1 MGKIFIT
8 KTSAICCLG
17 QDIGE
22 IFKNAL
28 DGVLREHKITV
39 DLPQISDPDYN
50 LRCNQILLHCV
61 NSMRPEIDNL
71 IKKYGK
77 DRIGIVIGTT
87 NSGIQEFEET
97 GKLKYVQFGNPAEFL
112 AKYFGFTNFYAS
124 VSTAC
129 TSGVKVFSTA
139 MKLLNSGICDAV
151 IAGGTEPMADLPIYG
166 FGALEVLSDKLTNP
180 MSKNRKGMNIG
191 EGGALFLLE
200 KESSGDGLE
209 ILGLGET
216 SDAYHAATPDP
227 DGEQAARAIEI
238 ALKQGGLKPEDIDY
252 INMHG
257 TGTVSNDIMEANA
270 ISKVFGNKVY
280 ASSTKP
286 LTGHCLGAAA
296 SVEIAMCCRM
306 LSDNPEH
313 KLLPH
318 IYDGVY
324 DETLPEIKLAGKNSR
339 SDKLNICMSNSFGFG
354 GTNAVIIIGKKK

>member
-17 QDIGE
+17 EDIRE

-28 DGVLREHKITV
+28 NGVVSEHKITA
-39 DLPQISDPDYN
+39 DLPQISEHDYN

-61 NSMRPEIDNL
+61 NKMRPEIDNL

-87 NSGIQEFEET
+87 NSGIQEFERDGE
-97 GKLKYVQFGNPAEFL
+97 LKYAQFGNPAEFL
-112 AKYFGFTNFYAS
+112 ARYFGFTNFYAS

-151 IAGGTEPMADLPIYG
+151 ITGGTEPMADLPLYG
-166 FGALEVLSDKLTNP
+166 FGSLEVLSDELTNP

-191 EGGALFLLE
+191 EGGALFILE
-200 KESSGDGLE
+200 KDAENGIE

-227 DGEQAARAIEI
+227 EGEQAAHAIQI
-238 ALKQGGLKPEDIDY
+238 ALNQAGLTPEDVDY

-270 ISKVFGNKVY
+270 INKIFGDKVFV
-280 ASSTKP
+280 SSTKP

-296 SVEIAMCCRM
+296 SVEIAMCCEM
-306 LSDNPEH
+306 LTDNPEH

-318 IYDGVY
+318 VYDGVY
-324 DETLPEIKLAGKNSR
+324 DDALPKIKLADKNS
-339 SDKLNICMSNSFGFG
+339 STEKLNICMSNSFGFG
-354 GTNAVIIIGKKK
+354 GTNAVIIMGKRK

>member
-1 MGKIFIT
+1 MEKIFIT

-17 QDIGE
+17 DDIGE
-22 IFKNAL
+22 IFENASN
-28 DGVLREHKITV
+28 GVIRPHKIYSE
-39 DLPQISDPDYN
+39 LPAIENPDYN
-50 LRCNQILLHCV
+50 LRCNKILLHCV
-61 NSMRPEIDNL
+61 NNMRKEIEDL

-87 NSGIQEFEET
+87 NSGIQEFEKDGE
-97 GKLKYVQFGNPAEFL
+97 LKHAQFGNPAEFL

-139 MKLLNSGICDAV
+139 IKLLNSGICDAV
-151 IAGGTEPMADLPIYG
+151 ITGGTEPMADLPLYG
-166 FGALEVLSDKLTNP
+166 FRALEVLTDDLTNP

-191 EGGALFLLE
+191 EGGALFILE
-200 KESSGDGLE
+200 KNAEKGIE

-227 DGEQAARAIEI
+227 EGEQAAQAIKI
-238 ALKQGGLKPEDIDY
+238 ALKQSGLSPEDIDY

-257 TGTVSNDIMEANA
+257 TGTISNDIMEANA
-270 ISKVFGNKVY
+270 IHKIFGDKVY

-296 SVEIAMCCRM
+296 SVEIALCCEM
-306 LSDNPEH
+306 LSKNPENR
-313 KLLPH
+313 LLPH
-318 IYDGVY
+318 IYDGIY
-324 DETLPEIKLAGKNSR
+324 DDKLPKIKLADKNSHAK
-339 SDKLNICMSNSFGFG
+339 KLDICMSNSFGFG
-354 GTNAVIIIGKKK
+354 GTNAVIIMGNKR

>member
-1 MGKIFIT
+1 MKVKI
-8 KTSAICCLG
+8 C
-17 QDIGE
+17 
-22 IFKNAL
+22 
-28 DGVLREHKITV
+28 
-39 DLPQISDPDYN
+39 
-50 LRCNQILLHCV
+50 
-61 NSMRPEIDNL
+61 
-71 IKKYGK
+71 
-77 DRIGIVIGTT
+77 
-87 NSGIQEFEET
+87 
-97 GKLKYVQFGNPAEFL
+97 
-112 AKYFGFTNFYAS
+112 
-124 VSTAC
+124 
-129 TSGVKVFSTA
+129 
-139 MKLLNSGICDAV
+139 
-151 IAGGTEPMADLPIYG
+151 
-166 FGALEVLSDKLTNP
+166 
-180 MSKNRKGMNIG
+180 
-191 EGGALFLLE
+191 
-200 KESSGDGLE
+200 
-209 ILGLGET
+209 
-216 SDAYHAATPDP
+216 
-227 DGEQAARAIEI
+227 
-238 ALKQGGLKPEDIDY
+238 GLKTLEDIDY